1 MSVVACSDASGSAQA
16 RRPRVIDLRGD
27 RLGLPT
33 APHVRE
39 AASQAL
45 ADGETHYTTRPGLNP
60 LRRAIADKLA
70 RENGIT
76 VHPEREVLVTCGT
89 REALF
94 VALHVLLERGDEAVV
109 AGPAPKL
116 YRDVTR
122 IAGGRTRVVVGA
134 ATDGFAIDP
143 DAVGRA
149 LGRRTR
155 AIVLVSPSTPAG
167 SVADDDRLRA
177 LAELATAAGLA
188 VVSVETLEPFVY
200 DGAVSRSIGSLP
212 GMAERTVTINGF
224 SEAYGLAGWRV
235 GYMAGPESLLAP
247 MTQLKQAM
255 SICSPAVSQHA
266 ALAALTG
273 PKTSVEAARDLVGE
287 RRERAFAALDGA
299 EVPFVR
305 PAAGY
310 TVLVDAR
317 RATSDGGLDR
327 RLRDAR
333 VRLGAGASFGA
344 PGWLSLA
351 LTRPSD
357 ELDEAAARL
366 GSVFRAQHDGSR
378 GG

>member
-1 MSVVACSDASGSAQA
+1 VQ
-16 RRPRVIDLRGD
+16 R
-27 RLGLPT
+27 
-33 APHVRE
+33 
-39 AASQAL
+39 
-45 ADGETHYTTRPGLNP
+45 N
-60 LRRAIADKLA
+60 
-70 RENGIT
+70 
-76 VHPEREVLVTCGT
+76 
-89 REALF
+89 
-94 VALHVLLERGDEAVV
+94 EAVV

-116 YRDVTR
+116 YRDITR
-122 IAGGRTRVVVGA
+122 LAGGRTRVVVGD
-134 ATDGFAIDP
+134 ATDGFAVDP
-143 DAVGRA
+143 DAIGRA

-167 SVADDDRLRA
+167 SVADDGRLRA

-200 DGAVSRSIGSLP
+200 DGAVGRSIGSLP

-273 PKTSVEAARDLVGE
+273 PQTSVEAARDLVGE

-299 EVPFVR
+299 GVPFVR

-310 TVLVDAR
+310 SVLVDAR
-317 RATSDGGLDR
+317 RATSEGGLDR

-333 VRLGAGASFGA
+333 VRLGRGASFGA
-344 PGWLSLA
+344 PGWVSLA

-378 GG
+378 DG